1 MLATEVTAKG
11 VCIFFGCLLLTACG
25 SFSSRDSAP
34 NRYVDH
40 TRVKNAVPIV
50 ESPSK
55 YGNPRSYEV
64 QGKRYHVLKSASNFT
79 ERGIASWYGTK
90 FHGRRTSSGEPYDMY
105 AMTAAHKTLPI
116 PVFVEV
122 TNLDN
127 HRKIIV
133 RVNDRGPFAE
143 GRIIDL
149 SYVAAK
155 KLGIDAKGTGRVEIR
170 TIDPRKKKIDVR
182 PTASKN
188 ISIASSSGQ
197 LYLQVGAFTDH
208 KNATQLLSRLV
219 AATNENVLI
228 NRKSTGDQD
237 VYRVRIGPL
246 KSESEANLLSN
257 RLGPLGIS
265 APHVIVE

>member
-1 MLATEVTAKG
+1 MRTIIKRTG
-11 VCIFFGCLLLTACG
+11 IFSGCLLLAACG
-25 SFSSRDSAP
+25 SLSGDSAP
-34 NRYVDH
+34 SRYVDH

-50 ESPSK
+50 ESKSK

-64 QGKRYHVLKSASNFT
+64 QGKRYHILKSANNFT
-79 ERGIASWYGTK
+79 ARGIASWYGTK

-133 RVNDRGPFAE
+133 RVNDRGPFVE

-170 TIDPRKKKIDVR
+170 TIDPRKKKVDVR
-182 PTASKN
+182 PTASKD

-208 KNATQLLSRLV
+208 TNATQLLSRLV
-219 AATNENVLI
+219 AATSENVLI

-246 KSESEANLLSN
+246 NSESEANLLSH
-257 RLGPLGIS
+257 RLSPLGIS
-265 APHVIVE
+265 APHVVVE

>member
-1 MLATEVTAKG
+1 MDKKALIPPGLTYLADNITSRHNILGASKGAGARWAKDISFSEETET
-11 VCIFFGCLLLTACG
+11 IFFAGCGYQYTSQL
-25 SFSSRDSAP
+25 
-34 NRYVDH
+34 
-40 TRVKNAVPIV
+40 
-50 ESPSK
+50 ESLMSLIRK
-55 YGNPRSYEV
+55 ID
-64 QGKRYHVLKSASNFT
+64 KSAIST
-79 ERGIASWYGTK
+79 E
-90 FHGRRTSSGEPYDMY
+90 
-105 AMTAAHKTLPI
+105 MTMSLAG
-116 PVFVEV
+116 FQ
-122 TNLDN
+122 
-127 HRKIIV
+127 
-133 RVNDRGPFAE
+133 
-143 GRIIDL
+143 
-149 SYVAAK
+149 K
-155 KLGIDAKGTGRVEIR
+155 KLGIDAKGTGRVVIR
-170 TIDPRKKKIDVR
+170 VIDPRKKKIDVR